1 MTAQEI
7 DWGVPIETILG
18 PAGEPAARYAR
29 DLRDGTPIAELLP
42 GRVEAS
48 ADVVDLLLT
57 RLPGW
62 QVAAEPDLGRLLLAR
77 GAVTMRHAHTMA
89 MDTSRAHDSWRQA
102 DPGPDLTVVPLD
114 TDTLEPMSLLP
125 SQQAAYP
132 PGHPDHDE
140 DVGSLIGLLVLIMGG
155 DILGPLLPES
165 SLVVTHTG
173 EVVAGLIINRRE
185 GESPAGGA
193 WVSDVWRHPDHR
205 GLGTVL
211 LQRALVSM
219 RDRGE
224 RWLTL
229 TVSEGNPARERYERL
244 GFEVAMEAL
253 RVRLPDGP
261 VRADAATA
269 RAFYVESARLRA
281 HTLVPLVDGAF
292 GVRDPRFHESYE
304 HNRVISAG
312 GVAAHDLAR
321 AADEL
326 LADCPHREIEVFD
339 AVAAEDITAL
349 VAAGYEHQSLALMA
363 REVRDDDGDGEPD
376 PRVREVDEATV
387 APFVL
392 EQWYRDMPAYGE
404 ATLRQLTDRRELLD
418 VGSSVTRFA
427 AEHDGVVV
435 GSLDLVARGPV
446 AELDALGVHPDHRG
460 SGLGLSLMR
469 AALSRAHRLGVR
481 VTILSALRDDWPR
494 EWYGRL
500 GFAEVSEVHEF
511 TRMVGGA

>member
-18 PAGEPAARYAR
+18 PTGAPEVTYAR

-48 ADVVDLLLT
+48 AAVVDLLLA

-77 GAVTMRHAHTMA
+77 GATTMRHAHPMA
-89 MDTSRAHDSWRQA
+89 MDTSRAPDSWRRA
-102 DPGPDLTVVPLD
+102 DPGPGLTVVPLD
-114 TDTLEPMSLLP
+114 TSTLEPMSLLP

-165 SLVVTHTG
+165 SLVVTNDG
-173 EVVAGLIINRRE
+173 VVVAGLIINRRD

-205 GLGTVL
+205 GIGTVL

-244 GFEVAMEAL
+244 GFAPAMEAL
-253 RVRLPDGP
+253 RVRLPEGEL
-261 VRADAATA
+261 RADAPTA
-269 RAFYVESARLRA
+269 RAFYVENARLRA
-281 HTLVPLVDGAF
+281 HTLVSLGESAI
-292 GVRDPRFHESYE
+292 GVRDPRF
-304 HNRVISAG
+304 N
-312 GVAAHDLAR
+312 
-321 AADEL
+321 
-326 LADCPHREIEVFD
+326 
-339 AVAAEDITAL
+339 
-349 VAAGYEHQSLALMA
+349 
-363 REVRDDDGDGEPD
+363 
-376 PRVREVDEATV
+376 
-387 APFVL
+387 
-392 EQWYRDMPAYGE
+392 
-404 ATLRQLTDRRELLD
+404 
-418 VGSSVTRFA
+418 
-427 AEHDGVVV
+427 
-435 GSLDLVARGPV
+435 
-446 AELDALGVHPDHRG
+446 
-460 SGLGLSLMR
+460 
-469 AALSRAHRLGVR
+469 
-481 VTILSALRDDWPR
+481 
-494 EWYGRL
+494 
-500 GFAEVSEVHEF
+500 
-511 TRMVGGA
+511 